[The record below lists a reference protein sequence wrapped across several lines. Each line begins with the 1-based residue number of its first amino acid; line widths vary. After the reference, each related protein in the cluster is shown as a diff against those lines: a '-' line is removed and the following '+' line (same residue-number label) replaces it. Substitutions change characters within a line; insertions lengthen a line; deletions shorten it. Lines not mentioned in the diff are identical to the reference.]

1 MPMSKA
7 DRIARKL
14 NHTKQERLQISNGV
28 PSLTDL
34 RAGVPVLR
42 STNEGMVEY
51 IKHNNT
57 LYKKVLDRDVVE
69 PRSVTTTKSLGT
81 KAIFQAHVSSK
92 QDLADSTEV
101 LVDVDTVDF
110 DTMSSFGKTANLY
123 TISVSGIY
131 FLYYSVAFR
140 YVDTSMDELRVYLKN
155 SAGDRFAIC
164 VMDGEELRVDSD
176 VVTRNGHAIRHLN
189 AGDTVGLYCYIDDD
203 GGTDIKENND
213 SASGGQETFFG
224 GFLLTEPKAVRKVEQ
239 QAGEE
244 TVAPDSPL

>member
-1 MPMSKA
+1 MPMSKE

-81 KAIFQAHVSSK
+81 KAIFEAHIGSTQSN
-92 QDLADSTEV
+92 LAVGSQV
-101 LVDVDTVDF
+101 LLQINTVDHC
-110 DTMSSFGKTANLY
+110 
-123 TISVSGIY
+123 
-131 FLYYSVAFR
+131 R
-140 YVDTSMDELRVYLKN
+140 R
-155 SAGDRFAIC
+155 
-164 VMDGEELRVDSD
+164 
-176 VVTRNGHAIRHLN
+176 
-189 AGDTVGLYCYIDDD
+189 CYILY
-203 GGTDIKENND
+203 IE
-213 SASGGQETFFG
+213 
-224 GFLLTEPKAVRKVEQ
+224 
-239 QAGEE
+239 
-244 TVAPDSPL
+244 VAH